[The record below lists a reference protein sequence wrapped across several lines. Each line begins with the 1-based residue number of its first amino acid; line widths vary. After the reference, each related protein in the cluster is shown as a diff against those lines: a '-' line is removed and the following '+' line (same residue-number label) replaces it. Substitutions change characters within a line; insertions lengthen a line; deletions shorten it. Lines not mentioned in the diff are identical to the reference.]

1 MSSELKDRAEL
12 ELAFCKRPLAA
23 DNGNGTGRARRREI
37 SRVSG
42 IAGFAREKE
51 RKRVWVGESLYDQ
64 NNSGQPERVLFF
76 FFFGGELANIFSQ
89 FLFYICKYH
98 RQGNFVFQ
106 LKLQRKFYFRVNN

>member
-23 DNGNGTGRARRREI
+23 DYGNGTGRARRREI

-51 RKRVWVGESLYDQ
+51 KRERGFGLVNESLYDH
-64 NNSGQPERVLFF
+64 NNSGQPERASVYFF
-76 FFFGGELANIFSQ
+76 LVESLQIS

-98 RQGNFVFQ
+98 RQGNFEILF
-106 LKLQRKFYFRVNN
+106 

>member
-23 DNGNGTGRARRREI
+23 DYGNGTGKARRREI

-51 RKRVWVGESLYDQ
+51 RERVWVGESLYDQ
-64 NNSGQPERVLFF
+64 NNSGQTERASVF
-76 FFFGGELANIFSQ
+76 FFFGGELANISSVSIYANIIAKGISFFS
-89 FLFYICKYH
+89 
-98 RQGNFVFQ
+98 
-106 LKLQRKFYFRVNN
+106 